1 MRFDRFTIDPE
12 AARLVY
18 ASGSGIPFYGNR
30 RTRFLYTITNTLRNG
45 VAARGVWDATQL
57 PPGDY
62 VMRIWAADINGNV
75 ATVNR
80 DLPVTVVRGDDG
92 GNGLNGS
99 TAEKRSNGA
108 RTEKID

>member
-30 RTRFLYTITNTLRNG
+30 RTRFLYVVTNTLRNG
-45 VAARGVWDATQL
+45 LAARGVWDPAPL

-62 VMRIWAADINGNV
+62 VVRIWAADINGNV
-75 ATVNR
+75 ATANR
-80 DLPVTVVRGDDG
+80 DLLVTLPRCDASGRPLPLPDSG
-92 GNGLNGS
+92 C
-99 TAEKRSNGA
+99 
-108 RTEKID
+108 

>member
-30 RTRFLYTITNTLRNG
+30 RTRFLYTVTNTLRNG

-57 PPGDY
+57 LPGDY
-62 VMRIWAADINGNV
+62 VVRIWAADVNGNI
-75 ATVNR
+75 ATANR
-80 DLPVTVVRGDDG
+80 DLPVTVVSGNGEDG
-92 GNGLNGS
+92 GNGS
-99 TAEKRSNGA
+99 TTAQRSN
-108 RTEKID
+108 RLLPF